1 MYSIVMCTSP
11 IDEAP
16 ELASRV
22 VVEKLVAC
30 VNICEVK
37 SFFWWEGEVRNEGE
51 SLLIMKTRTDRIGE
65 LKERIQQIHSYEV
78 PEVIAI
84 PIVDGL
90 RGYLSWIGESV
101 E

>member
-16 ELASRV
+16 ELARQV
-22 VVEKLVAC
+22 VTEKLVAC
-30 VNICEVK
+30 VNICEVN
-37 SFFWWEGEVRNEGE
+37 SFFWWEGAVQNEGE
-51 SLLIMKTRTDRIGE
+51 SLLIMKTRTERIRE

-90 RGYLSWIGESV
+90 RGYLNWIGESV